1 MSTTVADIV
10 KIMNR
15 FAPPWL
21 AEEWDNVGLQIGDL
35 RWPVRRIWTALDPTL
50 EVINA
55 ACKEDVDLLITHH
68 PLFFRP
74 IKSIDFHSPHGSI
87 IKTAIQHQLAIFSA
101 HTNLDMVRDGVNDV
115 LARRL
120 GLKSIK
126 ILQPHK
132 GEQQFKADGDMTH
145 DISRVIGNE
154 IEHGIG
160 RIGSLDKTRRLTSL
174 AVIIKEK
181 LNLNFVKVAGN
192 PELKISQVAICS
204 GSGSSLMKAFLA
216 SNAQVYISG
225 DIHYHDARDAESAN
239 RAIIDIGHFASEHLM
254 VEALAQQ
261 LAKILPEEEIKA
273 AIKACTIEK
282 DPFSIL

>member
-126 ILQPHK
+126 ILQPHT

-145 DISRVIGNE
+145 DISPAIGNE
-154 IEHGIG
+154 VEHGIG